1 MNQGIHRAGRGLPIT
16 DHQVMAM
23 SSVAHIRALIVRKE
37 SIKKSGIP
45 SKNHL
50 RLSRKGAGVCP
61 DGVQSANACA
71 FGYGSNETSLPPA
84 RRINKTRIRSLVL
97 ANAATTRCRFN
108 FVAVPKAGS

>member
-50 RLSRKGAGVCP
+50 RLSRKGAGVCRL
-61 DGVQSANACA
+61 DAIRANACA
-71 FGYGSNETSLPPA
+71 FGCGSNTPFLTV
-84 RRINKTRIRSLVL
+84 RGIF
-97 ANAATTRCRFN
+97 ANCVEEEAQ
-108 FVAVPKAGS
+108 

>member
-23 SSVAHIRALIVRKE
+23 SSVAHIRAIIVRKE

-50 RLSRKGAGVCP
+50 RLSRKGAGVCRL
-61 DGVQSANACA
+61 DAISANACA
-71 FGYGSNETSLPPA
+71 NAFGCGSNTPFLTAQS
-84 RRINKTRIRSLVL
+84 IF
-97 ANAATTRCRFN
+97 RCLN
-108 FVAVPKAGS
+108 GP

>member
-50 RLSRKGAGVCP
+50 RLSRKGAGVCA
-61 DGVQSANACA
+61 DDVQSANACA

-84 RRINKTRIRSLVL
+84 RRINKTRIRSRVL
-97 ANAATTRCRFN
+97 ARLLRKL
-108 FVAVPKAGS
+108 V

>member
-50 RLSRKGAGVCP
+50 RLSRKGAGVCRL
-61 DGVQSANACA
+61 DAIRANACA
-71 FGYGSNETSLPPA
+71 FGCGSNTPFLTV
-84 RRINKTRIRSLVL
+84 RGIRAPVRVPELRDHFSAMGVL
-97 ANAATTRCRFN
+97 QR
-108 FVAVPKAGS
+108 G

>member
-50 RLSRKGAGVCP
+50 RLSRKGAGVCT
-61 DGVQSANACA
+61 DDVQCA
-71 FGYGSNETSLPPA
+71 KRQRLRLRVKQSL
-84 RRINKTRIRSLVL
+84 ISIR
-97 ANAATTRCRFN
+97 ATYSRER
-108 FVAVPKAGS
+108 